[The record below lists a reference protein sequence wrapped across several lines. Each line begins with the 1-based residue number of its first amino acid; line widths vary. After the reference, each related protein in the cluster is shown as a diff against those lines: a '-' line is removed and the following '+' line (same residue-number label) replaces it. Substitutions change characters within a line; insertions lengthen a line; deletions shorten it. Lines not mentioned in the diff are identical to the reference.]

1 MGLKEKEQI
10 TIRVSNE
17 CMGFFRRL
25 IAHEQLRH
33 PGKRVT
39 YKTIFEKA
47 LLRYSRQNFPELI
60 PPAALRR

>member
-1 MGLKEKEQI
+1 MGLKEKEQV
-10 TIRVSNE
+10 TIRVSTDF
-17 CMGFFRRL
+17 MGFFRSL

-47 LLRYSRQNFPELI
+47 LRRYSRQNYPNLI
-60 PPAALRR
+60 PPATVRT